1 MLVVLDAEMDA
12 LLSQTSADLDLP
24 REEVAKVL
32 LESALIGS
40 MSR

>member
-12 LLSQTSADLDLP
+12 LLSQTSADLDLS

-32 LESALIGS
+32 LESALIGV
-40 MSR
+40 MGR